1 MLNSCLLPGRL
12 TYMHAGI
19 SQDVPTAETLEFIPK
34 PKFLKP
40 GDSGLRGGLQTNT
53 TFVCCLTQVQTEN
66 INYKYLLPFLTCI
79 PNILH

>member
-1 MLNSCLLPGRL
+1 MRPPKYFIMLNSCLLPGRL

-40 GDSGLRGGLQTNT
+40 GDSGLHGGLQTNT
-53 TFVCCLTQVQTEN
+53 TFV
-66 INYKYLLPFLTCI
+66 
-79 PNILH
+79 

>member
-19 SQDVPTAETLEFIPK
+19 SQDAPTAETLEFIPK
-34 PKFLKP
+34 LKFLKP

-53 TFVCCLTQVQTEN
+53 TFVC
-66 INYKYLLPFLTCI
+66 
-79 PNILH
+79 